1 MSRVK
6 FSKSILLILILLI
19 TMLPSVQ
26 VKADEVSIAVSPSKV
41 VDEHIDYGQEKEYS
55 FYLANKS
62 TGDSTKTLNLLTTTK
77 VTNEFGEEVDLDL
90 IKSDPSEFSVG
101 QENQQE
107 VKVTVSIPKGVE
119 DKLPSGYY
127 NFYVEFVQ
135 KALNLNEGSEQ
146 VGALAVP
153 ISVFVGSEDDYNKL
167 KGDFAVTNSYLDLG
181 GKPQTFFSICKSYFI
196 KSLNPLNW
204 WSNISDICNRPY
216 FNIGKRTRDGR
227 FTEQVLDLN
236 DDFYVDLSKVAT
248 THKMLM
254 TDRNYVLYNKDD
266 LNQPLQ
272 NCKNNGSSI
281 NVTLSNNHKVVIEC
295 NPNSSST
302 IFDQIKALANL
313 NPNATLGDLFET
325 IQVPCNKNY
334 YKSIPILTTLVQNEG
349 NMPLTLKGTYSTFC
363 NTSNLIAE
371 GEFIS
376 ATIGIDDS
384 KEVKTSIG
392 SDTLSKGNY
401 LVKESLTFR
410 KKSEENNYNFKVGE
424 KRKIILICQVI
435 FILLYLVLIILL
447 VKFIKKFIKNK
458 NGGAPD
464 EEENNNGF
472 DDSDVIDEP

>member
-1 MSRVK
+1 M
-6 FSKSILLILILLI
+6 I
-19 TMLPSVQ
+19 TMLPNVQ
-26 VKADEVSIAVSPSKV
+26 VKADEVSIAVSPSKL
-41 VDEHIDYGQEKEYS
+41 VDEHLDYGQEKTYS
-55 FYLANKS
+55 FFLANKS
-62 TGDSTKTLNLLTTTK
+62 TGDSTKLLNILTTTK
-77 VTNEFGEEVDLDL
+77 ITDEFGQDVDLDL
-90 IKSDPSEFSVG
+90 IKADPSEFSVE

-107 VKVTVSIPKGVE
+107 VKVTVSIPKGIE
-119 DKLPSGYY
+119 NKLPSGYY
-127 NFYVEFVQ
+127 NFYVEFAQ

-167 KGDFAVTNSYLDLG
+167 KGDFTVTNSYLDLG
-181 GKPQTFFSICKSYFI
+181 GKPQTIFSICKSYFI

-216 FNIGKRTRDGR
+216 FNIGKKIRDGR
-227 FTEQVLDLN
+227 FTDQVLDIN

-248 THKMLM
+248 THKLFM

-266 LNQPLQ
+266 LNQPLK
-272 NCKNNGSSI
+272 NCKNNSSNI
-281 NVTLSNNHKVVIEC
+281 TITLSNNHKVVIEC

-313 NPNATLGDLFET
+313 NTNATLSDLFET

-334 YKSIPILTTLVQNEG
+334 YKSMPILTTLVKNEG
-349 NMPLTLKGTYSTFC
+349 NMPLTLKGTYSTYY

-376 ATIGIDDS
+376 PTVIVNES
-384 KEVKTSIG
+384 KEVKTSIV
-392 SDTLSKGNY
+392 SDTLNKGNY

-410 KKSEENNYNFKVGE
+410 KKSEENNYNFKVEE
-424 KRKIILICQVI
+424 KRKIILICQII
-435 FILLYLVLIILL
+435 FILFYLVLILL
-447 VKFIKKFIKNK
+447 LIRLIKKLIKDK
-458 NGGAPD
+458 NGGTQD
-464 EEENNNGF
+464 EEEKDNDSITS